1 MNRPRQRGSTTTSDM
16 MNGTGTQPK
25 VILFDGVCNLCNG
38 FVDFVIRRDPNK
50 QFRFGTLQSEI
61 GQATLKKHGLAT
73 IDFDTVLLVE
83 GERVWTK
90 SDAALRVLRQL
101 SGAWPLSYAFI
112 IVPRVVRDGVY
123 SLIGNNRYRI
133 FGKSSS
139 CRVPTADELDRF
151 V

>member
-1 MNRPRQRGSTTTSDM
+1 MERVNTEPQI
-16 MNGTGTQPK
+16 
-25 VILFDGVCNLCNG
+25 ILFDGICVLCNG

-50 QFRFGTLQSEI
+50 HFRFGTLQSEI

-73 IDFDTVLLVE
+73 SDFDTVLLVE
-83 GERVWTK
+83 GDRVWTK
-90 SDAALRVLRQL
+90 SNAALRVLRQL
-101 SGAWPLSYAFI
+101 SGAWPLTYAFI
-112 IVPRVVRDGVY
+112 IVPRIVRDGVY

>member
-1 MNRPRQRGSTTTSDM
+1 MNLKSTNEMTDRADTD
-16 MNGTGTQPK
+16 PK
-25 VILFDGVCNLCNG
+25 LILFDGVCNLCNG

-61 GQATLKKHGLAT
+61 GQATLKKHGMGT
-73 IDFDTVLLVE
+73 TDFDTVLLVE
-83 GERVWTK
+83 GDKVWTK
-90 SDAALRVLRQL
+90 SSAALRVLRQL
-101 SGAWPLSYAFI
+101 SGAWPLTYAFML
-112 IVPRVVRDGVY
+112 VPRIIRDAVY

-139 CRVPTADELDRF
+139 CRVPTAEEMDRF